1 MPPTAPAPRRLVVK
15 LGTGTLTTGIG
26 KLDTARLDRLAG
38 DIAALRQRGIEVI
51 VVSSGAVGLGMGQLG
66 IQRRPTRLS
75 ALQKCAAVGQSILI
89 ETWRKAFAPSGL
101 QVAQLLLTR
110 EDVRSRNRHVA
121 LKSLF
126 DELLAEGIVPVVN
139 ENDSVSAEEIKFGD
153 NDVLSAL
160 VAILTRSDLL
170 VILSTIPG
178 LLDLKGDGELIPVV
192 ETIDDRIVA
201 LAGGTTSAT
210 AVGGMASKIEA
221 ARIATRSGCG
231 LFIGSGSEA
240 GLLSALLDGTA
251 PGTFFVPSKLPM
263 QSRKRW
269 IAFFQPPQGII
280 HIDAGAERALRS
292 EGRSLLAKG
301 VVKAEGQF
309 EAGDAVALA
318 GPDGKP
324 FARGLSRFSRET
336 VDQLRGK
343 TTEEIRRLQPELNH
357 TEIIHRDAL
366 VIH

>member
-1 MPPTAPAPRRLVVK
+1 
-15 LGTGTLTTGIG
+15 
-26 KLDTARLDRLAG
+26 
-38 DIAALRQRGIEVI
+38 
-51 VVSSGAVGLGMGQLG
+51 
-66 IQRRPTRLS
+66 
-75 ALQKCAAVGQSILI
+75 
-89 ETWRKAFAPSGL
+89 
-101 QVAQLLLTR
+101 
-110 EDVRSRNRHVA
+110 
-121 LKSLF
+121 
-126 DELLAEGIVPVVN
+126 
-139 ENDSVSAEEIKFGD
+139 
-153 NDVLSAL
+153 
-160 VAILTRSDLL
+160 
-170 VILSTIPG
+170 
-178 LLDLKGDGELIPVV
+178 VV

-221 ARIATRSGCG
+221 GRIATRSGCG

-240 GLLSALLDGTA
+240 GLLKALLDGTA

-269 IAFFQPPQGII
+269 IAFFQPPQGVI
-280 HIDAGAERALRS
+280 HIDAGAERALRN

-301 VVKAEGQF
+301 VVKAEGRF

-336 VDQLRGK
+336 VEQLRGK
-343 TTEEIRRLQPELNH
+343 TTEEIRRLQPGLNH

-366 VIH
+366 VMH